1 MADEPDAL
9 AVLAR
14 SSDPVQQSL
23 IKDILDEAGIPF
35 LCAEHLGAVSAYMG
49 DYVAT
54 DYAEIRVPPEQLQ
67 QAKDLLCSNG
77 VLCDVSERLLH
88 RTLEEVVK
96 PLLGQQDRDLRRLL
110 HLATVNNKETLAA
123 IYDATGALEGGPEL
137 LEDLFFE
144 MARAGQG
151 NLALFARAISSK
163 ATAAFGDRFLQ
174 EVKAGQKEV
183 RLALL
188 DVAGCFKKTC
198 SWMLES
204 VATALADPDEEIRDA
219 AGEALFA
226 VQGTDY
232 GYDPQ
237 GPQEEREEA
246 ITRFRKATRT
256 L

>member
-1 MADEPDAL
+1 
-9 AVLAR
+9 
-14 SSDPVQQSL
+14 
-23 IKDILDEAGIPF
+23 
-35 LCAEHLGAVSAYMG
+35 
-49 DYVAT
+49 
-54 DYAEIRVPPEQLQ
+54 
-67 QAKDLLCSNG
+67 
-77 VLCDVSERLLH
+77 VLCDVSERLLR

-96 PLLGQQDRDLRRLL
+96 PLLGLRDRDLHRLL

-123 IYDATGALEGGPEL
+123 LYEATNALEGGREL

-144 MARAGQG
+144 MARAEQG
-151 NLALFARAISSK
+151 NLAALARGISSK
-163 ATAAFGDRFLQ
+163 ASAAFGERFLQ
-174 EVKAGQKEV
+174 EVKGGPKEA

-226 VQGTDY
+226 VEGTDH
-232 GYDPQ
+232 GYDPK
-237 GPQEEREEA
+237 GPEDEREEA
-246 ITRFRKATRT
+246 ITRFRKATRN